1 MRGLLAG
8 LLATLLFMNILRLIG
23 TALAAM
29 MTLSVFAQEPQPA
42 PDYRAHILTP
52 PAPAAPRINGPKV
65 YGVRPGADFLFRIPA
80 TGERPMTFEAKGLPR
95 GLKLDPATGIISG
108 RIRPAGAQGKDREYR
123 VTLIARN
130 AHGEASR
137 ELRIVVGDR
146 IALTPPMGWN
156 SWNVWGNT
164 VDQEKVEAAAR
175 AMVESGLADYGW
187 SYINIDD
194 GWQGVRGG
202 KYNAIQPND

>member
-95 GLKLDPATGIISG
+95 GTVAIAGTAFETT
-108 RIRPAGAQGKDREYR
+108 RP
-123 VTLIARN
+123 
-130 AHGEASR
+130 
-137 ELRIVVGDR
+137 GD
-146 IALTPPMGWN
+146 ALY
-156 SWNVWGNT
+156 S
-164 VDQEKVEAAAR
+164 EAAPRTRRRRFVAIPY
-175 AMVESGLADYGW
+175 AL
-187 SYINIDD
+187 
-194 GWQGVRGG
+194 WQNRGP
-202 KYNAIQPND
+202 AEMQVWTREA